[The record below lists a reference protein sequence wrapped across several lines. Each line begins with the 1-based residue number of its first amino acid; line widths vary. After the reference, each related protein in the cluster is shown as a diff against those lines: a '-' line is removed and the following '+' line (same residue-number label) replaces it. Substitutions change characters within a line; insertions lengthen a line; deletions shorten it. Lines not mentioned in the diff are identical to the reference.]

1 MKILKIIL
9 VVIIIQS
16 LYIHQ
21 IRSENLNAVRVIIN
35 GEIITEFD
43 IKKRTAEAFI
53 IAREK
58 YTEAGLESKKHE
70 IVLNAINE
78 LIDRKI
84 LVQEAKNV
92 VLADPMRAEAI
103 ERNVEA
109 FIKGAVDEVGSL
121 YKFYELAHKQG
132 INPLKKRTELRE
144 DLLVEE
150 IMRDN
155 VYRKIVVS
163 PKGIK
168 RYYNEH
174 IDEFSKKGGMSFRH
188 ILIKFSSYETKTEA
202 RSAAENILNKLNE
215 GEDFES
221 IAKKH
226 SRGPHADR
234 GGLWG
239 VDEVKGFRKDL
250 VARISDLK
258 EGGISPIIDS
268 SLGYHIFKINETIA
282 DQILSFQQAQDEIKN
297 ILFREGFNKQKKE
310 YLKKL
315 RKKTVIKKYF

>member
-1 MKILKIIL
+1 MKILKISL
-9 VVIIIQS
+9 VVFIIHFF
-16 LYIHQ
+16 YIYQ
-21 IRSENLNAVRVIIN
+21 IRAENLNAVRVIVN

-43 IKKRTAEAFI
+43 IRKRTIEAFR

-58 YTEAGLESKKHE
+58 YSEAGLESKKHE
-70 IVLNAINE
+70 IILNAIDE

-84 LVQEAKNV
+84 LVQEAKKV
-92 VLADPMRAEAI
+92 VLADPAKAEAI
-103 ERNVEA
+103 EKNVDA
-109 FIKGAVDEVGSL
+109 FVQGAVKEVGSL

-132 INPLKKRTELRE
+132 INPLKKRAELRE

-188 ILIKFSSYETKTEA
+188 ILIKFSSYETEEEA
-202 RSAAENILNKLNE
+202 KSAVENLLNRLKE
-215 GEDFES
+215 GEDFETV
-221 IAKKH
+221 AKNH

-239 VDEVKGFRKDL
+239 ADEVKGFRKDL
-250 VARISDLK
+250 VTMISDLK
-258 EGGISPIIDS
+258 EGEISPIINS
-268 SLGYHIFKINETIA
+268 TLGYHIFKIDEIIE
-282 DQILSFQQAQDEIKN
+282 DQILSFLQAQDEIKN
-297 ILFREGFNKQKKE
+297 TLFREGFVKQKKI

-315 RKKTVIKKYF
+315 RKDAVIKKYF